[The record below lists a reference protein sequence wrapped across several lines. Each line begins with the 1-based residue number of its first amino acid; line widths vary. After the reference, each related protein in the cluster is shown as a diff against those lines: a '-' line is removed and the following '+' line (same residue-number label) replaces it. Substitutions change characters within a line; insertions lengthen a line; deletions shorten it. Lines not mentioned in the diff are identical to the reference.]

1 MREYKFRGRRTVDKE
16 WVYGYVIVQPMSIGG
31 LGTYIYDGEYEHRV
45 DPETVGQ
52 YTGLMDH
59 NGKEGYQK
67 DLWMFYGVIYT
78 VEWDLEEASFYLK
91 HPSPSAGEDDH
102 IRMSAFN
109 LGEIIGN
116 IHEHPHLLEEVESHE

>member
-1 MREYKFRGRRTVDKE
+1 MREYKFRGRRIDNGE
-16 WVYGYVIVQPMSIGG
+16 WVYGNLV
-31 LGTYIYDGEYEHRV
+31 TYFSKPAIQDYSQSNGEIFLV

-52 YTGLMDH
+52 YTGLKDR
-59 NGKEGYQK
+59 NGKKGYQK
-67 DLWMFYGVIYT
+67 DLWMFHGVIYT
-78 VEWDLEEASFYLK
+78 VEWDLEDRFFYLK

-116 IHEHPHLLEEVESHE
+116 IHEHPHLLEEAGRHE